1 MIKDFPPVARAS
13 SELRRRVEA
22 KYRDILAKL

>member
-13 SELRRRVEA
+13 KELRAKVEA
-22 KYRDILAKL
+22 KFRDVLSKL